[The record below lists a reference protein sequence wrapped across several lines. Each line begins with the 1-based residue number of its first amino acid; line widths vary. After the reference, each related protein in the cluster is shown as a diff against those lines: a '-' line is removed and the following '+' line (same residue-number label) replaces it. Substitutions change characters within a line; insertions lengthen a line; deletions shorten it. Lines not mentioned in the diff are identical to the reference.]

1 MEPAS
6 DPAMTPGRQ
15 RQDKPP
21 KGRSC
26 FATEHNALMLNGERI
41 RKETTLHSLQWNR
54 EGSRI
59 VGVHLT
65 CNLCGGEM
73 FLDMKKWLPV
83 DAKDRRGS

>member
-6 DPAMTPGRQ
+6 DPAMQPGRQ

-41 RKETTLHSLQWNR
+41 RRETTLHSLQWNR

-59 VGVHLT
+59 AGAWLSCHHCKEL
-65 CNLCGGEM
+65 L
-73 FLDMKKWLPV
+73 FLSMAKWAAL
-83 DAKDRRGS
+83 DAKDRRGA